1 MSDRRLLFKRADV
14 QQDAEGVWRVHVTF
28 GFGAQTIETSAIQTE
43 ASKPLRAAV
52 LATLEAVEKAVA
64 GRFNCSLAD
73 LDHVNALGKNLVAV
87 LVDVDFE
94 GKQFQLFGSCQI
106 TGDEVD
112 AAVKSALNATNRFVE
127 LALQT

>member
-1 MSDRRLLFKRADV
+1 MSDRRLLFNRADV
-14 QQDAEGVWRVHVTF
+14 HQEADGVCRVQVTF
-28 GFGAQTIETSAIQTE
+28 GFGDQTIEASALETE
-43 ASKPLRAAV
+43 PGTPLRAAV
-52 LATLEAVEKAVA
+52 LATLEAVERAVR
-64 GRFNCSLAD
+64 GRFTCSLAD

-87 LVDVDFE
+87 LVNVDFD

-127 LALQT
+127 LSLQT